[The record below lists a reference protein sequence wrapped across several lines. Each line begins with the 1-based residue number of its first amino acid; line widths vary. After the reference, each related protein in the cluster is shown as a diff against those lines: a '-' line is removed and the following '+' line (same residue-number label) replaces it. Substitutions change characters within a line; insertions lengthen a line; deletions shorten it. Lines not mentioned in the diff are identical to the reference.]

1 MASHRL
7 SPPIEVTSR
16 PRPPSQA
23 GSFMDVGK
31 GNWRALSTGEA
42 VAWNLRYEPTPVHLT
57 PEGLEADRDM
67 AAHSGIGSMESSLK
81 QGIARASGNNVSPSS
96 NDRP

>member
-1 MASHRL
+1 M
-7 SPPIEVTSR
+7 
-16 PRPPSQA
+16 
-23 GSFMDVGK
+23 GK